1 MCKPHK
7 HYYEIL
13 GLKIGASLDEV
24 KEAYKDLV
32 KVWHPDRFTNE
43 PKLQLKAQEKL
54 KEINEAYQMIQNS
67 LINTYETTCVAEQEN
82 QTHEESK
89 EKEDRG
95 YSYQPSSPPQE
106 VTFAN
111 FSERVTDYFFDI
123 PILFLIAKFI
133 GVGTETE
140 ALMIFSSFFVI
151 YHAVMESSN
160 IQGTLGKMAIKIKV
174 TDINGNRL
182 SFIKA
187 SLRAFGKIISIFTLG
202 IGFLPI
208 LFTKNRQALHD
219 IIAGTL
225 VVNKNKSL
233 LSD

>member
-7 HYYEIL
+7 DYYKIL

-24 KEAYKDLV
+24 KDAYKDLV
-32 KVWHPDRFTNE
+32 KVWHPDRFANE

-67 LINTYETTCVAEQEN
+67 LINTYEATCVTEQEN
-82 QTHEESK
+82 QTHEEFK
-89 EKEDRG
+89 EKGYGE
-95 YSYQPSSPPQE
+95 YSYQPSSPLQE

-111 FSERVTDYFFDI
+111 FYQRIKAYFVDF

-133 GVGTETE
+133 GIGIE
-140 ALMIFSSFFVI
+140 AFMIFSFLFII

-160 IQGTLGKMAIKIKV
+160 IQGTLGKMVFKIKV

-182 SFIKA
+182 SFIRA
-187 SLRAFGKIISIFTLG
+187 ALRAFGKIISMATLG

-219 IIAGTL
+219 IIARTL
-225 VVNKNKSL
+225 VVNKYKS
-233 LSD
+233 